1 MCASVCCGVVWSAI
15 AGAIEKLAVVMVCV
29 RIMCC
34 VCVCVYVVVQHLSL
48 TKTTLSSPPSVP
60 EALYGEPTFD
70 EQAENLVD
78 QAENPVARRARER
91 QKKVDLVI
99 PDNSDHQDLA
109 EEMY

>member
-1 MCASVCCGVVWSAI
+1 MVSHRWCNREAGSRNGVCAHHV
-15 AGAIEKLAVVMVCV
+15 L
-29 RIMCC
+29 C

-48 TKTTLSSPPSVP
+48 TKTTLSSPPSAP